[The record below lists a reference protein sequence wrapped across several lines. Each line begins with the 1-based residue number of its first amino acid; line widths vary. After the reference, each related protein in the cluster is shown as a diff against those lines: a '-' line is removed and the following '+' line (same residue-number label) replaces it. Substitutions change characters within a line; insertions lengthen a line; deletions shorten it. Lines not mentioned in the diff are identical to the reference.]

1 MSNDLD
7 ARSPAVRPVRSVRTR
22 KASQA
27 AASRA
32 KLIASARRLFE
43 AKGYSAT
50 STEEVLQATGLTR
63 GALYHHFRDKQA
75 LFAAV
80 CEAIHG
86 ELIEAIERA
95 TDGTVDAH
103 DSLRRGSQAWLM
115 AAADPR
121 RARILLVD
129 APAVLGT
136 QAWREVDQ
144 RHGFAALRQ
153 AVKLTRSGRDTAS
166 SRLKVDAHSVALN
179 GAINEL
185 ATWVAG
191 DASRLKPA
199 LAALDAVL
207 VAAAGKPPG

>member
-1 MSNDLD
+1 MSSDLD
-7 ARSPAVRPVRSVRTR
+7 SPSPQRPVTR
-22 KASQA
+22 KAEQA
-27 AASRA
+27 MASRA
-32 KLIASARRLFE
+32 KLLASARRLFE
-43 AKGYSAT
+43 TKGYAAT
-50 STEEVLQATGLTR
+50 STEEVLQQTGLTR

-80 CEAIHG
+80 CEATHG
-86 ELIEAIERA
+86 EL
-95 TDGTVDAH
+95 VDAIDQATAVKADPH
-103 DSLRRGSQAWLM
+103 ESLRLGSRAWLT

-129 APAVLGT
+129 APAVLGA

-144 RHGFAALRQ
+144 RHGFAALRD
-153 AVKLTRSGRDTAS
+153 AVKLARGGRDDAR
-166 SRLKVDAHSVALN
+166 SRLKAYAHSVALN
-179 GAINEL
+179 GAMNEL

-207 VAAAGKPPG
+207 ATTAGEAQG

>member
-1 MSNDLD
+1 M
-7 ARSPAVRPVRSVRTR
+7 RPLSR
-22 KASQA
+22 KAEQA
-27 AASRA
+27 AASHD

-43 AKGYSAT
+43 AKGFAGT
-50 STEEVLQATGLTR
+50 STDEVLQETGLTR

-80 CEAIHG
+80 CEQTHG
-86 ELIEAIERA
+86 ELVDAIERA
-95 TDGTVDAH
+95 TARVVDPH
-103 DSLRRGSQAWLM
+103 DSLRRGSRAWLT
-115 AAADPR
+115 AAAEPR

-129 APAVLGT
+129 APAVLGA

-144 RHGFAALRQ
+144 RHGFAALRD
-153 AVKLTRSGRDTAS
+153 AVKLARGGRDDAK
-166 SRLKVDAHSVALN
+166 SRTKVDAHSVALN

-191 DASRLKPA
+191 DPSRIKPA

-207 VAAAGKPPG
+207 AATASVGEG